1 MYSHLNQE
9 LARQRYAELLR
20 EADGPRLAPRA
31 VEEKPA
37 VRVSW
42 ARRRLALL
50 RLAVRPL

>member
-20 EADGPRLAPRA
+20 EGAAERLAPR
-31 VEEKPA
+31 VPEEKPA
-37 VRVSW
+37 ARVNW
-42 ARRRLALL
+42 ARKRLALL